1 MDNWRNELFEYLHI
15 VMTKNTT
22 HNNTEPIQ
30 NISNP
35 ADFTERFINQT
46 NQSIFLTGKAG
57 TGKTTLLR
65 KIIDSTHKQ
74 AIIVAPTGIA
84 ALNAGGVTIHSF
96 FQLPFGGFIP
106 EFNVAAQFSDSMKLE
121 SKDSLMR
128 HFSMNNQRKNLIRNM
143 ELLIVDEVSM
153 LRADLLDAIDW
164 TLRNVRKINRP
175 FGGVQVLFIGDLLQ
189 LPPVVKQE
197 EWGVLRNYYNGMFFF
212 HARVIQEQAP
222 VYIELSKIY
231 RQNDDEFINILNNL
245 RNNQISEADIKIMN
259 KYVQPDFNPSEHE
272 GYITLTTHNAKAD
285 EINSKA
291 LQALNEK
298 SLFFDAEIIDEFPK
312 HLFPV
317 EEKLDLKV
325 GAQVMFIKN
334 DISFEKN
341 FYNGKMGR
349 VTSLGEDEIMVHFPD
364 ENKTIEVQK
373 YEWTNIK
380 YVLDET
386 SGEITEE
393 ILGTFV
399 HYPLKLAWAITVHKS
414 QGLTF
419 DKAVLDVS
427 QVFAPGQAYVALSR
441 LRSLKGLVLTSPM
454 RMNGL
459 SNDRNVVNYA
469 NNKAD
474 EKMLIDSLKRGS
486 KIFLLDSLTDAFD
499 WHELV
504 SKWGI
509 HEASYKFAPSKS
521 EKGKAKSWVTH
532 QSQAI
537 QSTLDAAKKFQ
548 NQLAFLFQKENEDLE
563 HIYERVQAAYQYFFK
578 ILDGVVYSTLKK
590 ISELERIS
598 KTKSYLEELYELDQL
613 QVETVLKLKKGR
625 LLIELALS
633 NREITKEVV
642 WNEELKNYKIAKIA
656 LIKQEKRQT
665 KSLLDMDDENGEEFI
680 PITIAKKGPKEVKIK
695 RTTFELTLDLIRE
708 GYSIEKIARLR
719 QLSEKTINGHFI
731 NLIKAEDIELSD
743 VMSKE
748 RIREIESYFEDYNE
762 SSLAPLKE
770 KLGDVVSWEEL
781 KLYRAS
787 TII

>member
-349 VTSLGEDEIMVHFPD
+349 VNSLGEDEIMVHFPD

-731 NLIKAEDIELSD
+731 NLIKAEEIELSD

-762 SSLAPLKE
+762 SSLTPLKE